1 VFTPTPKA
9 GRTCNNGD
17 QLFISH
23 GRARFTGAAPAAA
36 LFFPLICFPAGC
48 PSVGAAISFIRHLR
62 GPQKILRE
70 KDEVRIKATQEAT
83 MKRQQVFDVAAVRGI
98 IAERKDMAGAM
109 LPILHGIQD
118 KVGYIPADAVPMIA
132 GELNVSRAEVHGV
145 ISFYHFFRQEPA
157 GRTWCRSAAPR
168 PARRAAA
175 SPGRTCAER
184 AGLRLP

>member
-1 VFTPTPKA
+1 
-9 GRTCNNGD
+9 
-17 QLFISH
+17 
-23 GRARFTGAAPAAA
+23 
-36 LFFPLICFPAGC
+36 
-48 PSVGAAISFIRHLR
+48 LR

-132 GELNVSRAEVHGV
+132 SELNVSRAEVHGV

-175 SPGRTCAER
+175 KPWPNMRRTCWAAASMR
-184 AGLRLP
+184 PAPMAVHAGTGVLPGPVRHRPQPDHRMTSCTPASMPTSSSA